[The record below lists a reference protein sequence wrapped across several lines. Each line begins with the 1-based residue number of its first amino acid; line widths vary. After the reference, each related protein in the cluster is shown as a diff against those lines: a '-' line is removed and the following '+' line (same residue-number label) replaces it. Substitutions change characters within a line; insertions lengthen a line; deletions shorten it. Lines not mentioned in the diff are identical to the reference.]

1 MQRYSPDKQS
11 GLYFSKSKRENAGR
25 KKMKAYERLLKY
37 ITVWTTSDENST
49 TVPTTKRQL
58 DLGNLL
64 VEEMKEMG
72 LSDVSMDEYGYVY
85 GYLPATEGMEDVTPL
100 GLIAHLD
107 TAPDFNGQNVKPQI
121 IQDYNGEDVVLGTS
135 GRVLAVKDFPR
146 LKGYK
151 GRTLITTDGTSLLG
165 ADDKAGIAEILTAAE
180 DLMREKTPHGKI
192 CIAFTPDEEVGG
204 GAQYLKIKEFGAT
217 YGYTLDGSHEGEIQ
231 FENFNAAGAEV
242 TVHGVNVHPGSA
254 KDIMKNAQ
262 TIAMEIHGL
271 LPKDACPEK
280 TEGYEGF
287 YHLVSVQGNV
297 TTTKMKYF
305 IRDFDRKSFD
315 ARAQK
320 LRDIAEEM
328 NKKYGEGKVEVE
340 IVESYYNMREKIEPC
355 MQLIDYAKAAIE
367 HAGITPI
374 VSPVRGGTDG
384 ARLSFKGLPCP
395 NLGTSG
401 HAYHGPYE
409 HISVEGMDIC
419 VDVIVE
425 LIKLYTEG
433 C

>member
-37 ITVWTTSDENST
+37 VTVWTTSDEDST

-85 GYLPATEGMEDVTPL
+85 GYLPATEGMEDVAPF

-204 GAQYLKIKEFGAT
+204 GAQYLRIKEFGAT

-287 YHLVSVQGNV
+287 YHMTEFNGNV
-297 TTTKMKYF
+297 EQAVMRYI
-305 IRDFDRKSFD
+305 IRDFDPVTFVEK
-315 ARAQK
+315 QEK
-320 LRDIAEEM
+320 LRQAVAQINET
-328 NKKYGEGKVEVE
+328 YGEGTAEVKIE
-340 IVESYYNMREKIEPC
+340 ESYRNMREKIEPC
-355 MQLIDYAKAAIE
+355 MQLIDYAKEACKETGVEPDIA
-367 HAGITPI
+367 PI
-374 VSPVRGGTDG
+374 RGGTDG
-384 ARLSFKGLPCP
+384 ARLSFVGLPCP
-395 NLGTSG
+395 NLGTG
-401 HAYHGPYE
+401 GDGFHGPFE
-409 HISVEGMDIC
+409 HITVEGMDLS
-419 VDVIVE
+419 VE
-425 LIKLYTEG
+425 IIKNIIKKM
-433 C
+433 